1 VVVDDIWREGS
12 FPAIIPNTG
21 SDVLLAWAPA
31 DFCRFGEVLKAAFPG
46 IVFYET
52 FLTSV
57 DGPEP
62 PKIRWLDRLDAPDVT
77 QGICA
82 FIPYPGW
89 EPRLVQQLRPPG
101 GPPKFFWTFD
111 RYLSP
116 KFRISSFP
124 GLPIGHSD
132 WRGRAASAPIEY
144 WRYRGVAVS
153 YRKALPDEVRI
164 AAKFIRLA
172 KKLCV
177 RTVPVAWDSCAHFR
191 AGDGRVIADW
201 HRFPPGWASQAA
213 VDWCRAAQGR
223 VIGLSPDAQPEPKAF
238 GYMPAD
244 CVPDAWWGAKSRPK
258 WAQLP

>member
-1 VVVDDIWREGS
+1 MDFEDLRREGS
-12 FPAIIPNTG
+12 FPAIIPNAG

-31 DFCRFGEVLKAAFPG
+31 DFGRFGEILRAAFPG

-62 PKIRWLDRLDAPDVT
+62 PEIRWLDRLDDPT
-77 QGICA
+77 IEHEPCA

-89 EPRLVQQLRPPG
+89 EPKLVLETSRLGSGR
-101 GPPKFFWTFD
+101 KYWTFA

-116 KFRISSFP
+116 QFSISSFP
-124 GLPIGHSD
+124 GLPIGHEN
-132 WRGRAASAPIEY
+132 WRGRAAAAPIEY
-144 WRYRGVAVS
+144 WKYRGVAVS

-177 RTVPVAWDSCAHFR
+177 RTVPVKWGSYAHFR
-191 AGDGRVIADW
+191 AGDGRVIENW

-213 VDWCRAAQGR
+213 VDWCRAAPGR
-223 VIGLSPDAQPEPKAF
+223 VIGLSVDAQQEPKAF

-244 CVPDAWWGAKSRPK
+244 CVPDSWWGAKSRPK